1 MKDETAL
8 KSILN
13 EVEGQMLKNN
23 QEGFKSTIKNLVKD
37 AIKVTE
43 DLQKEWKRKHNSQKL
58 REKIDILR
66 HNLDYLKRFCE
77 GRV

>member
-1 MKDETAL
+1 MKDEIAL

-58 REKIDILR
+58 REKIDILH